1 MREAK
6 GKFALGAFLKKH
18 LLYAIALGLA
28 ILSLLLVSLYLLL
41 SNMFSASQTSVQSS
55 SASADSALTVK
66 ESRQLAAELSAD
78 FAPLPL
84 DPDELFPP
92 EEPDFLPRVLLSR
105 EPRDKWGVE
114 DTAPFW
120 TDPATL
126 DGAAL
131 RYESKGKIDALMGT
145 VP

>member
-1 MREAK
+1 MQEAK
-6 GKFALGAFLKKH
+6 GKSALGAFLEKH
-18 LLYAIALGLA
+18 LLYAIALVLV
-28 ILSLLLVSLYLLL
+28 ILSLLFVSLYLLL
-41 SNMFSASQTSVQSS
+41 SNLPPVSQSS
-55 SASADSALTVK
+55 LSSDDSGLTAR

-92 EEPDFLPRVLLSR
+92 EEPDFLPQVLLSR
-105 EPRDKWGVE
+105 EPRGEWSVE
-114 DTAPFW
+114 DAAPFW

-126 DGAAL
+126 NWPAL
-131 RYESKGKIDALMGT
+131 RSEAKEKIDALMET